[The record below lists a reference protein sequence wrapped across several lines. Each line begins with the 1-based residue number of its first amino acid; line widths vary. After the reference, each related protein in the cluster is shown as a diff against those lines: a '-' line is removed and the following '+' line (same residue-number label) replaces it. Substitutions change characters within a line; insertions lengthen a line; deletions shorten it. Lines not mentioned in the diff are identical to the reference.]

1 MGYKSRQFSVAL
13 TKEMCVVEAEKKPYL
28 ILRRMMLF
36 ERHETYESNERQERV
51 NLIRIAIVKYFMVT
65 CMVYI
70 FM

>member
-1 MGYKSRQFSVAL
+1 
-13 TKEMCVVEAEKKPYL
+13 MCVAKKNL

-65 CMVYI
+65 CMY
-70 FM
+70 M

>member
-1 MGYKSRQFSVAL
+1 
-13 TKEMCVVEAEKKPYL
+13 
-28 ILRRMMLF
+28 MLF

>member
-1 MGYKSRQFSVAL
+1 
-13 TKEMCVVEAEKKPYL
+13 
-28 ILRRMMLF
+28 MLF

-70 FM
+70 YKYVRMLHIYMNISLLIL